1 MHQEVCVLKK
11 GTQLSKTEHTE
22 SAADIE
28 QYLKNVME
36 IPLLMQCQIVILQYN
51 S

>member
-1 MHQEVCVLKK
+1 MQQKVCVLKTV
-11 GTQLSKTEHTE
+11 TQLSKTEHTE
-22 SAADIE
+22 SAAGIE

-36 IPLLMQCQIVILQYN
+36 IPLLMQCQIVILQHN